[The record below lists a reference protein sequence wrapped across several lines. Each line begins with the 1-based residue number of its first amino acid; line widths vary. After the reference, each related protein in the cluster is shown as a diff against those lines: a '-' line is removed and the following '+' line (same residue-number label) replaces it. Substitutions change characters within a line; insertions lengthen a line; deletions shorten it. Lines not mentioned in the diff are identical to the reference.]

1 MGNQQN
7 ILLEICAANFAS
19 AQAAS
24 LAGAD
29 RIELCSALAVGGLTP
44 SHALLEAVQHAFAIP
59 VHVLVR
65 PREGDFLYSDA
76 EFQIM
81 QAEILKIKQMGF
93 AGVVFGILNPDA
105 TIDEKRC
112 ATLVALAK
120 PMQITF
126 HRAFDFVTQANVALE
141 KLIELGFDYVLSS
154 GLKTTAVLGL
164 TQLTALVAQ
173 ANNRIQI
180 IPAAGIN
187 ESNIASIIQTTKA
200 NIIHC
205 SLSEEVPSKMQVDNG
220 SNLIFVNAESSEKKI
235 RAIKKTIANIS
246 HA

>member
-1 MGNQQN
+1 MGNQKN

-19 AQAAS
+19 AKAAS

-44 SHALLEAVQHAFAIP
+44 SYALLEAVQHALAIP

-81 QAEILKIKQMGF
+81 QQEILKIKQMGF
-93 AGVVFGILNPDA
+93 AGVVFGILNADA
-105 TIDEKRC
+105 SIDEKRC
-112 ATLVALAK
+112 AALVSLAK
-120 PMQITF
+120 PMQLTF
-126 HRAFDFVTQANVALE
+126 HRAFDFVSQANIALE
-141 KLIELGFDYVLSS
+141 KLIELGFDYVLTS
-154 GLKTTAVLGL
+154 GLKSTAELGL
-164 TQLTALVAQ
+164 TQLTDLVTQ

-187 ESNIASIIQTTKA
+187 ESNVAAIIQTTKA

-205 SLSEEVPSKMQVDNG
+205 SLSEEVPSKMQVNVGPDLG
-220 SNLIFVNAESSEKKI
+220 FVNAVSSEKNI
-235 RAIKKTIANIS
+235 RAVKKIIASIN

>member
-1 MGNQQN
+1 MENQQN

-44 SHALLEAVQHAFAIP
+44 SHALLEVVQHAFAIP

-126 HRAFDFVTQANVALE
+126 HRAFDFVTQASVALE

-235 RAIKKTIANIS
+235 RAVKKIIANIS

>member
-1 MGNQQN
+1 MEKQQN

-29 RIELCSALAVGGLTP
+29 RLELCSALAVGGLTP

-65 PREGDFLYSDA
+65 PREGDFLYTDA

-93 AGVVFGILNPDA
+93 AGVVFGILNSDA

-120 PMQITF
+120 PMQLTF

-164 TQLTALVAQ
+164 TQLSELVAQ

-187 ESNIASIIQTTKA
+187 ESNVASIIQTTKA

-235 RAIKKTIANIS
+235 RAVKKIIATIS

>member
-1 MGNQQN
+1 MENQQN

-44 SHALLEAVQHAFAIP
+44 SHALLEAVQYAFAIP

-235 RAIKKTIANIS
+235 RAVKKIIANIS

>member
-1 MGNQQN
+1 MENQQN

-44 SHALLEAVQHAFAIP
+44 SHTLLQAVQHAFAIP

-126 HRAFDFVTQANVALE
+126 HRAFDFVTQASVALE

-235 RAIKKTIANIS
+235 RAVKKIIANIS

>member
-1 MGNQQN
+1 MENQQN

>member
-1 MGNQQN
+1 MGNPKN

-76 EFQIM
+76 EFKIM
-81 QAEILKIKQMGF
+81 QEEILKIKQMGF
-93 AGVVFGILNPDA
+93 AGVVFGILNADA

-112 ATLVALAK
+112 AALVAMAK
-120 PMQITF
+120 PMQLTF
-126 HRAFDFVTQANVALE
+126 HRAFDFVLQANVALE
-141 KLIELGFDYVLSS
+141 KLIELGFDYVLTS
-154 GLKTTAVLGL
+154 GLKSTAELGL
-164 TQLTALVAQ
+164 TQLTDLVAQ

-187 ESNIASIIQTTKA
+187 ESNVASIIQTTKA

-235 RAIKKTIANIS
+235 RAVKKIIANIS

>member
-1 MGNQQN
+1 MGNPKN

-76 EFQIM
+76 EFKIM
-81 QAEILKIKQMGF
+81 QEEILKIKQMGF
-93 AGVVFGILNPDA
+93 AGVVFGILNADA

-112 ATLVALAK
+112 AALVAMAK
-120 PMQITF
+120 PMQLTF
-126 HRAFDFVTQANVALE
+126 HRAFDFVAQANVALE

-164 TQLTALVAQ
+164 TQLTDLVAQ

-187 ESNIASIIQTTKA
+187 ESNVASIIQTTKA

-235 RAIKKTIANIS
+235 RAVKKIITTIS

>member
-1 MGNQQN
+1 MENRQN

-81 QAEILKIKQMGF
+81 QAEILKIKKMGF

-235 RAIKKTIANIS
+235 RAVKKIIANIS

>member
-1 MGNQQN
+1 MENQQN

-126 HRAFDFVTQANVALE
+126 HRAFDFVTQASVALE

-235 RAIKKTIANIS
+235 RAVKKIIANIS

>member
-1 MGNQQN
+1 MENQQN

-126 HRAFDFVTQANVALE
+126 HRAFDFVTQASVALE

-220 SNLIFVNAESSEKKI
+220 SNLIFDNAESSEKKI
-235 RAIKKTIANIS
+235 RAVKKIIANIS

>member
-1 MGNQQN
+1 MGNPKN

-81 QAEILKIKQMGF
+81 QEEILKIKQMGF
-93 AGVVFGILNPDA
+93 AGVVFGILNADA
-105 TIDEKRC
+105 SIDEKRC
-112 ATLVALAK
+112 AALVALAK
-120 PMQITF
+120 PMQLTF
-126 HRAFDFVTQANVALE
+126 HRAFDFVLQANVALE
-141 KLIELGFDYVLSS
+141 KLIELGFDYVLTS
-154 GLKTTAVLGL
+154 GLKSTAELGL
-164 TQLTALVAQ
+164 TQLTDLVAQ

-187 ESNIASIIQTTKA
+187 ESNVASIIQTTKA

-235 RAIKKTIANIS
+235 RAVKKIITTIS

>member
-1 MGNQQN
+1 
-7 ILLEICAANFAS
+7 
-19 AQAAS
+19 
-24 LAGAD
+24 
-29 RIELCSALAVGGLTP
+29 
-44 SHALLEAVQHAFAIP
+44 

-126 HRAFDFVTQANVALE
+126 HRAFDFVTQASVALE

-235 RAIKKTIANIS
+235 RAVKKIIANIS

>member
-1 MGNQQN
+1 MGNLKN

-65 PREGDFLYSDA
+65 PREGDFLYTDA

-81 QAEILKIKQMGF
+81 QEEILKIKQMGF
-93 AGVVFGILNPDA
+93 AGVVFGILNSDA

-112 ATLVALAK
+112 ATLVAMAK
-120 PMQITF
+120 PMQLTF
-126 HRAFDFVTQANVALE
+126 HRAFDFVAQANVALE

-154 GLKTTAVLGL
+154 GLKNTAVLGL
-164 TQLTALVAQ
+164 TQLTDLVAQ

-187 ESNIASIIQTTKA
+187 ESNVASIIQTTKA

-235 RAIKKTIANIS
+235 RAVKKIITTIS

>member
-1 MGNQQN
+1 MENQQN

-220 SNLIFVNAESSEKKI
+220 SNLIFDNAESSEKKI
-235 RAIKKTIANIS
+235 RAVKKIIANIS

>member
-1 MGNQQN
+1 MENQQN

-187 ESNIASIIQTTKA
+187 ESNISSIIQTTKA

-235 RAIKKTIANIS
+235 RAVKKIIANIS

>member
-1 MGNQQN
+1 MENQQN

-44 SHALLEAVQHAFAIP
+44 SHALLEAVQHAFVIP

-164 TQLTALVAQ
+164 TQLTALVDQ

-235 RAIKKTIANIS
+235 RAVKKIIANIS

>member
-1 MGNQQN
+1 MENQQN

-235 RAIKKTIANIS
+235 RAVKKIIANIS